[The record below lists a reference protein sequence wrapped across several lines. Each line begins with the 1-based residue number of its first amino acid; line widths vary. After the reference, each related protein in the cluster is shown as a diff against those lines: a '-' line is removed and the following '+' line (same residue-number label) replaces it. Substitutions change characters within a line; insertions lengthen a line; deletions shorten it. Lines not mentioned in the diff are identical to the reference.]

1 VSGRWNHGDGT
12 IWNVAMFASKLL
24 SPINCC
30 QIRALV
36 GHLAAVRATWRLHM
50 AIQEKSIMGP
60 RVRVFDAA
68 VQLRN
73 LPLDPVLSD
82 LAGNVAAGN
91 KSE

>member
-1 VSGRWNHGDGT
+1 
-12 IWNVAMFASKLL
+12 
-24 SPINCC
+24 
-30 QIRALV
+30 
-36 GHLAAVRATWRLHM
+36 M

-82 LAGNVAAGN
+82 LAENAAADN
-91 KSE
+91 KSEQAAVATSR

>member
-1 VSGRWNHGDGT
+1 
-12 IWNVAMFASKLL
+12 MCPSKSPDQLL
-24 SPINCC
+24 PAWS
-30 QIRALV
+30 V

-68 VQLRN
+68 VFQFRN
-73 LPLDPVLSD
+73 LPLDPVLTD
-82 LAGNVAAGN
+82 LARNAEANN

>member
-1 VSGRWNHGDGT
+1 
-12 IWNVAMFASKLL
+12 MEL
-24 SPINCC
+24 SPCPSKSPD
-30 QIRALV
+30 QLLPAWSV

-68 VQLRN
+68 VFQFRN

-82 LAGNVAAGN
+82 LARNAEANN